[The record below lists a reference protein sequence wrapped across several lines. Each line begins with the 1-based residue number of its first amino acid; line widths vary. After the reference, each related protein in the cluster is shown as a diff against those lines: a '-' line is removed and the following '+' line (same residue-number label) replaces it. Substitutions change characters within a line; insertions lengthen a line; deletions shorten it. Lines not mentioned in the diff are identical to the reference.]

1 MSNHST
7 RLFYAMTLSMTSL
20 LIGCSHRE
28 ASAPAARP
36 DPLVTIVHPERRTIE
51 TSVGQPAFIAA
62 YEQTSIYPKIPGYV
76 LKWSVDI
83 GDRVKKDQVLAE
95 LFVPELDAE
104 YEEKLAQVLRHD
116 VLVRVAEQMV
126 KVATDRLHVA
136 AAQVEQSQADEG
148 KYRSEVDR
156 WQSEVARL
164 TKLVAD
170 RVVDRQVLDESTKQW
185 KSTVAALDSAQA
197 ATKAAGATRNSRQSD
212 IDKARVDVE
221 AAEADAKIAR
231 AEAQRYAALRSYT
244 KITAPYD
251 GVIVVRNVNTGDFVQ
266 PVSGDK
272 SIGRALPDTAGAATA
287 PIYVVARTDIVRIFV
302 DVPEMSANNVIA
314 GSDARVRIQA
324 LGDID
329 IDAKVTRTSWSLNVQ
344 TRTLRAEIDLP
355 NKDAKLLPGM
365 YANANVFIR
374 RVDTITLPT
383 KCVVE
388 LGNHPCCYLLQDGK
402 AVQTPVQ
409 TGTSDGEFIEVS
421 HKQVAGQWK
430 PIEAT
435 DQIIVGDLSELS
447 NGSVVRLSSSGLK
460 STTSVPRSSH

>member
-1 MSNHST
+1 MSNQAT
-7 RLFYAMTLSMTSL
+7 RKSYAIAIAVALMV
-20 LIGCSHRE
+20 IGCSHRE
-28 ASAPAARP
+28 TSAPAAQP
-36 DPLVTIVHPERRTIE
+36 HPLVTVVHPERRTID

-104 YEEKLAQVLRHD
+104 YEEKQAQVLRHD

-136 AAQVEQSQADEG
+136 AAQIEQSQADEG

-164 TKLVAD
+164 TKLVSE
-170 RVVDRQVLDESTKQW
+170 RVVDRQVLDESTKQL
-185 KSTVAALDSAQA
+185 KSTIASLESAQA
-197 ATKAAGATRNSRQSD
+197 ATKAAIATRNSRQSD

-221 AAEADAKIAR
+221 AAEADAKVAR

-251 GVIVVRNVNTGDFVQ
+251 GVVVVRNVNTGDFVQ
-266 PVSGDK
+266 PASGDK
-272 SIGRALPDTAGAATA
+272 SIGRALPDTAGTATA

-314 GSDARVRIQA
+314 GSAARVRIQA

-329 IDAKVTRTSWSLNVQ
+329 IDARVTRTSWSLNVQ

-355 NKDAKLLPGM
+355 NKDARLLPGM
-365 YANANVFIR
+365 YANATVFIR
-374 RVDTITLPT
+374 RADTMTVPS

-447 NGSVVRLSSSGLK
+447 NGSAVRVGP
-460 STTSVPRSSH
+460 STANDSRHPPE